1 MTSFWV
7 ISALPKLRMNK
18 LLLSLNV
25 VCAPWFSISKETDSA
40 VLSSQRWKYSLLN
53 PVAFP
58 IPSSTITKNGFSLGV
73 TKNIER
79 L

>member
-1 MTSFWV
+1 
-7 ISALPKLRMNK
+7 MNK

-73 TKNIER
+73 TKKQKTMMNLMQKDMEMKI
-79 L
+79 

>member
-1 MTSFWV
+1 M